1 MDDLPEVYSI
11 ASLDQMRAIADDLRI
26 RIFDRLTRHP
36 MTVTQLG
43 DALDVAPAKAHY
55 HVRELERVALVKLV
69 ETREKGGILEKYY
82 RAVARDI
89 AVSPGLLRGISPDD
103 MAGAVSQFLDFA
115 ARGFLR
121 AVAYEAR
128 EARDRPDDMPQSP
141 QSPQSS
147 LGLSGASVWMTD
159 EEARQLALTIVDAA
173 RPYIAPRGVAGERER
188 MLIQLLY
195 PIVPELEG
203 VEDDTLADTPEPGAV
218 APSATPTDAMDAAP
232 PATPNARGHRI
243 FYARAHR
250 IITVGAIAFSRDDL
264 RRAVERARPLD
275 IQVYGACAFARDI
288 PPELA
293 DRAIARFRHRG
304 RLDASPA
311 VKEVLARKS

>member
-1 MDDLPEVYSI
+1 VDDLPEMYSI

-26 RIFDRLTRHP
+26 RIFDRLTRQP

-43 DALDVAPAKAHY
+43 EALGVAPAKAHY
-55 HVRELERVALVKLV
+55 HVRELERVGLVKLV

-89 AVSPGLLRGISPDD
+89 AVSPGLLRGLSPDD
-103 MAGAVSQFLDFA
+103 MAGAVSQFLDVA

-121 AVAYEAR
+121 ALAQEAEEAR
-128 EARDRPDDMPQSP
+128 TRPDGMPPQSP
-141 QSPQSS
+141 
-147 LGLSGASVWMTD
+147 LGLSGDSIWMTD
-159 EEARQLALTIVDAA
+159 EEARTLALTLADTV
-173 RPYIAPRGVAGERER
+173 RPYTAPRGVAGERER

-195 PIVPELEG
+195 PVVPEPVG
-203 VEDDTLADTPEPGAV
+203 AEDDALEPGAG
-218 APSATPTDAMDAAP
+218 ASSDAMDAAP
-232 PATPNARGHRI
+232 AAIPYARGHRI

-264 RRAVERARPLD
+264 RHAVERGRPLD
-275 IQVYGACAFARDI
+275 ILVYGACGFARDI

-304 RLDASPA
+304 RLDASPE

>member
-26 RIFDRLTRHP
+26 RIFDRLTRQA

-43 DALDVAPAKAHY
+43 EALGVAPAKAHY
-55 HVRELERVALVKLV
+55 HVRELERVELVKLV

-89 AVSPGLLRGISPDD
+89 AVSPGLLRGLSPDD

-121 AVAYEAR
+121 AVAHEAKK
-128 EARDRPDDMPQSP
+128 ARNRPDDILPQSP
-141 QSPQSS
+141 
-147 LGLSGASVWMTD
+147 LGLSGASIWMTD
-159 EEARQLALTIVDAA
+159 EEARTLALTMADAA
-173 RPYIAPRGVAGERER
+173 RPYTAPRGVAGERER

-195 PIVPELEG
+195 PVVPEPEG
-203 VEDDTLADTPEPGAV
+203 AEDDALEPGAGV
-218 APSATPTDAMDAAP
+218 PSAATDAARDAAAGAIP
-232 PATPNARGHRI
+232 YARGHRV

-264 RRAVERARPLD
+264 RRAVERGRPLD
-275 IQVYGACAFARDI
+275 ILVYGACSFARDI
-288 PPELA
+288 APELA

-304 RLDASPA
+304 RLDASPE

>member
-1 MDDLPEVYSI
+1 VDELPEVYSI

-26 RIFDRLTRHP
+26 RIFDRLTRQP

-43 DALDVAPAKAHY
+43 EALGVAPAKAHY
-55 HVRELERVALVKLV
+55 HVRELERVGLVKLV

-89 AVSPGLLRGISPDD
+89 TVSPGLLRGLSPDD
-103 MAGAVSQFLDFA
+103 MAGAVSQFLDVA

-121 AVAYEAR
+121 AVAHEVR
-128 EARDRPDDMPQSP
+128 KARDRPDDIPAQSP
-141 QSPQSS
+141 
-147 LGLSGASVWMTD
+147 LGLSGASLWMTD
-159 EEARQLALTIVDAA
+159 EEARQLALTMADAA
-173 RPYIAPRGVAGERER
+173 RPYIAPRGIAGERER

-195 PIVPELEG
+195 PIVPETG
-203 VEDDTLADTPEPGAV
+203 EDDTLADTPEPGV
-218 APSATPTDAMDAAP
+218 AAPGDTPTDALDVALE
-232 PATPNARGHRI
+232 ATSYTPGHRI
-243 FYARAHR
+243 FYSRAHR
-250 IITVGAIAFSRDDL
+250 IITVGAVSFSRDDL
-264 RRAVERARPLD
+264 RRAVERGQPLD

-304 RLDASPA
+304 RLDASPE

>member
-1 MDDLPEVYSI
+1 MDDLPEMYSI
-11 ASLDQMRAIADDLRI
+11 SSLDQMRAIADDLRI
-26 RIFDRLTRHP
+26 RIFDRLTRQP

-43 DALDVAPAKAHY
+43 DALGVAPAKAHY
-55 HVRELERVALVKLV
+55 HVRELERVGLVKLV
-69 ETREKGGILEKYY
+69 ETREKSGILEKYY

-89 AVSPGLLRGISPDD
+89 AVSPGLLRGLSPDD
-103 MAGAVSQFLDFA
+103 MASAIGQFLDFA

-121 AVAYEAR
+121 AVAHEVR
-128 EARDRPDDMPQSP
+128 VARDQPDGMTAHSP
-141 QSPQSS
+141 
-147 LGLSGASVWMTD
+147 LGLSGASIWMTD
-159 EEARQLALTIVDAA
+159 EEARQLALTIADAA

-195 PIVPELEG
+195 PIVPEPEWA
-203 VEDDTLADTPEPGAV
+203 VDDVPADAPEPGTGGAD
-218 APSATPTDAMDAAP
+218 DAIDAAP
-232 PATPNARGHRI
+232 VAIPYAPGHRI

-250 IITVGAIAFSRDDL
+250 IITVGAVAFSRDDL
-264 RRAVERARPLD
+264 RRAVERGQPLD

-304 RLDASPA
+304 RLDASSE

>member
-1 MDDLPEVYSI
+1 MDDLPEMYSI
-11 ASLDQMRAIADDLRI
+11 SSLDQMRAIADDLRI
-26 RIFDRLTRHP
+26 RIFDRLTRQP

-43 DALDVAPAKAHY
+43 DALGVAPAKAHY
-55 HVRELERVALVKLV
+55 HVRELERVGLVKLV

-89 AVSPGLLRGISPDD
+89 AVSPGLLRGLSPDD
-103 MAGAVSQFLDFA
+103 MASAIGQFLDFA

-121 AVAYEAR
+121 AVAHEVR
-128 EARDRPDDMPQSP
+128 VARDRPDDMTVHSP
-141 QSPQSS
+141 
-147 LGLSGASVWMTD
+147 LGLSGASIWMTD
-159 EEARQLALTIVDAA
+159 EEARQLALTIADAA

-195 PIVPELEG
+195 PIVPEAG
-203 VEDDTLADTPEPGAV
+203 EDDTLADAPEPGV
-218 APSATPTDAMDAAP
+218 ATPSDTSIDALDAAP
-232 PATPNARGHRI
+232 ESTPYTPGHRI
-243 FYARAHR
+243 FYSRAHR
-250 IITVGAIAFSRDDL
+250 IITVGAVAFSREDL
-264 RRAVERARPLD
+264 RRAVERGQPLD

-304 RLDASPA
+304 RLDASA
-311 VKEVLARKS
+311 EVKEVLARKS

>member
-1 MDDLPEVYSI
+1 MDDLPEMYSI
-11 ASLDQMRAIADDLRI
+11 SSLDQMRAIADDLRL
-26 RIFDRLTRHP
+26 RIFDRLTRQP

-43 DALDVAPAKAHY
+43 DTLGVAPAKAHY
-55 HVRELERVALVKLV
+55 HVRELERVGLVKLV

-89 AVSPGLLRGISPDD
+89 NVSPGLLRGLSPDD
-103 MAGAVSQFLDFA
+103 MAGAISQFLDFA

-121 AVAYEAR
+121 AVAYETE
-128 EARDRPDDMPQSP
+128 EARHRPDSILPQSP
-141 QSPQSS
+141 
-147 LGLSGASVWMTD
+147 LGLSGASIWMTD
-159 EEARQLALTIVDAA
+159 EEARQFALTMADAVK
-173 RPYIAPRGVAGERER
+173 PYIAPRDTPGERER

-195 PIVPELEG
+195 PIVPEG
-203 VEDDTLADTPEPGAV
+203 EDEDAHAGAPEPGTG
-218 APSATPTDAMDAAP
+218 TPGDTPKDAMDAAP
-232 PATPNARGHRI
+232 AANPYARGHRI

-264 RRAVERARPLD
+264 RRAVERAQPLD
-275 IQVYGACAFARDI
+275 IQVYGACGFARDI

-304 RLDASPA
+304 RLDASPE
-311 VKEVLARKS
+311 VKEVLARKL